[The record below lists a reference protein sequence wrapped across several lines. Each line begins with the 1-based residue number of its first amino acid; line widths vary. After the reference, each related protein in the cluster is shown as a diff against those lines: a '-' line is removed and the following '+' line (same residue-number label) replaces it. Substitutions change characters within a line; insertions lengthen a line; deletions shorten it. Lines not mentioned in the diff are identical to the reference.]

1 MSKVPPEGIKRFF
14 YENDEIDNDEY
25 KKILN
30 YLYQTK
36 NDDDF
41 LKKLNDEVSNL
52 IERYNSEIKNL
63 EEKKDSEANNYL
75 EDLKARV
82 AGLHENTEKTYVEI
96 IESLRNKFKENK
108 YIYDNYIKSLKESL
122 MVSNR
127 EINHIVVYEAP
138 PFTGEYI
145 LSSQTSNNLKIS
157 TYWSPIKEVM
167 TSIDIRKYDENVS
180 PIDNLVNY
188 NIGFIDLSLVPLPL
202 KNIREEWSVKTEF
215 NLNDSGKDKQLP
227 VYLFELAVKD
237 FIEKIGD
244 DKIDANPKIAIGI
257 PNKTS
262 ISIFDYFTNNHF
274 SYKGIKLN
282 ISEPNPVDIKEE
294 FLAFQEVL
302 KSRTLRLH
310 KNNVTSGS
318 GFPNGLL
325 MKMAFDLERIKKK
338 IVS

>member
-1 MSKVPPEGIKRFF
+1 MIKVTPEEIEKFF
-14 YENDEIDNDEY
+14 YKNDEIDNDEY

-30 YLYQTK
+30 YLYLTN
-36 NDDDF
+36 NDDEL

-82 AGLHENTEKTYVEI
+82 DGLSENTEKTYVEI

-108 YIYDNYIKSLKESL
+108 NIYDKYIKSLL
-122 MVSNR
+122 VSHGK
-127 EINHIVVYEAP
+127 INHIVVYEAP

-145 LSSQTSNNLKIS
+145 LSSPKSNNSKIS

-167 TSIDIRKYDENVS
+167 TSIDIGNYDENKS
-180 PIDNLVNY
+180 PIDNLANF

-202 KNIREEWSVKTEF
+202 KNIREQWSVKKEF
-215 NLNDSGKDKQLP
+215 EVADSEKDKQLP

-237 FIEKIGD
+237 FIKKIGYEKINPD
-244 DKIDANPKIAIGI
+244 PKIAIGI

-274 SYKGIKLN
+274 SYEGITLK
-282 ISEPNPVDIKEE
+282 ISEPNPVDIKDE
-294 FLAFQEVL
+294 FPRFKKDL

-325 MKMAFDLERIKKK
+325 MKMAFDLERIK
-338 IVS
+338 